1 MSPFNNYDLI
11 FCTLSTNHYRCQM
24 WSFPYLQ
31 TAHRA
36 PPTPNWPLHLALAAG
51 SYGPKDTD
59 PGTCSCSERVKVLLS
74 RTAHRAYRCAGTGG
88 DLSLLFPLLLTQYWT
103 KELHQAARDG
113 NTGTIAK
120 VLGRGQSVDAT
131 DKV

>member
-1 MSPFNNYDLI
+1 MFM
-11 FCTLSTNHYRCQM
+11 FR
-24 WSFPYLQ
+24 
-31 TAHRA
+31 
-36 PPTPNWPLHLALAAG
+36 
-51 SYGPKDTD
+51 K
-59 PGTCSCSERVKVLLS
+59 VKVLLP

-113 NTGTIAK
+113 DTGTIAK